1 MLQGTAARKHKV
13 IAYGSTSKFVVE
25 NVWRVS
31 GTPQILFK
39 AKQSKAYPICVVKAK
54 HDFCSSAR
62 VAKPKLFRHG
72 VACKDKDIAAS
83 ITRTW

>member
-31 GTPQILFK
+31 GTPQIPFK
-39 AKQSKAYPICVVKAK
+39 AKQASKGLPYLRCKGKAR
-54 HDFCSSAR
+54 F
-62 VAKPKLFRHG
+62 LFQ
-72 VACKDKDIAAS
+72 ACKDKDIAAS